1 MSLLRVNASLLLA
14 ALLLPLSASAGAPA
28 PLACMPYAGER
39 MEFEVGWE
47 FINAGTATMSVSRK
61 EKDAYRIDTLAKT
74 NSFFDMFKKVRDT
87 IVSEGLCRGDKAQS
101 TVFDLTQ
108 HENVYHAVK
117 KTRFLWQRGKVE
129 YTHDGKTES
138 FDVPAGYLNVM
149 DAFYTVRRLPLKV
162 GDVLRIPV
170 FDSGKKYDVEVHVL
184 RTEYQYMR
192 DGKGNGKRVK
202 CLVISP
208 QLKTAAI
215 FSSVGTMKIWLSD
228 DARHLPLQ
236 MTAKIKI
243 GHIVARLVSYQP
255 AP

>member
-1 MSLLRVNASLLLA
+1 MSLLRVNASLLVA
-14 ALLLPLSASAGAPA
+14 ILLLPVSVAAAAQATLP
-28 PLACMPYAGER
+28 CMPFAGER

-47 FINAGTATMSVSRK
+47 FINAGTATMTVSRA
-61 EKDAYRIDTLAKT
+61 DAHTYRIDTLAKT
-74 NSFFDMFKKVRDT
+74 NKFFDMFKKVRDT
-87 IVSEGLCRGDKAQS
+87 IVSEGLCRGDKPQS
-101 TVFDLTQ
+101 TAFDLTQ

-129 YTHDGKTES
+129 YTHDGKTET

-162 GDVLRIPV
+162 GDVIRLPI
-170 FDSGKKYDVEVHVL
+170 FDSGKKYNVEVHVL
-184 RTEYQYMR
+184 KTDHLYMQGGS
-192 DGKGNGKRVK
+192 GKGKRIQ
-202 CLVISP
+202 CLVIEP
-208 QLKTAAI
+208 RLKTAAI

-228 DARHLPLQ
+228 DSRRLPIQ

-243 GHIVARLVSYQP
+243 GHIVARLVGYQP